1 MSSRRILWV
10 SSVAAIVF
18 LWLASPSYALEL
30 NAWVVKA
37 ANNAD
42 TSIILRDGGVV
53 QKGDRFGLRI
63 EVDQP
68 VAITVTFRDAAGE
81 ITTLSE
87 DVLTG
92 SSRSLGLPGN
102 EGWYEIDAAQPVG
115 AVRLSITA
123 LAEDGATAEQSFG
136 LVVVSF
142 GKSARAELPK
152 THGTK
157 SYEEVSL
164 IHRGAPVVRE
174 VVPSPHALAQI
185 ARHVVRIDR
194 GFVSRGGGAS
204 VFKSTSPGVV
214 LIGTDES
221 FGSGSLLDFDG
232 YILTNWHVVEG
243 YSQVGVVFMP
253 PKNGA
258 LKDNDV
264 YLAEVIRVDEVADL
278 ALIKVEK
285 ISPDARVITLG
296 THDDIEIG
304 SVVHAIGHPEG
315 ETWTYTRGYVSQLR
329 ENYIW
334 RTNPDFEHSA
344 EVIQTQ
350 TPINPGNSGGPLLTD
365 EGLLIGVNSFVATG
379 ADGLNYAVSVSEIRN
394 FLDATEDRYATREIQ
409 GEEQN
414 IVSDDE
420 PDIYEQDTDN
430 NGIIDVTGLDFD
442 RNGVSELYFF
452 DPDEDGEPDYWL
464 LDRNENG
471 TPDGSMETEL
481 MDDGTLADVWFF
493 DENEDGIP
501 ESVGTDFD
509 RDGEIDRFKE
519 LS

>member
-18 LWLASPSYALEL
+18 LWLASPSHALEL

-92 SSRSLGLPGN
+92 SSRSLGLPGD

-152 THGTK
+152 TRGTK

-164 IHRGAPVVRE
+164 IHRGAPVIRE
-174 VVPSPHALAQI
+174 GVPSPHALAEI

-204 VFKSTSPGVV
+204 VFKNSSPGVV

-221 FGSGSLLDFDG
+221 FGSGSLLDFNG

-258 LKDNDV
+258 
-264 YLAEVIRVDEVADL
+264 
-278 ALIKVEK
+278 
-285 ISPDARVITLG
+285 
-296 THDDIEIG
+296 
-304 SVVHAIGHPEG
+304 
-315 ETWTYTRGYVSQLR
+315 
-329 ENYIW
+329 
-334 RTNPDFEHSA
+334 
-344 EVIQTQ
+344 
-350 TPINPGNSGGPLLTD
+350 
-365 EGLLIGVNSFVATG
+365 
-379 ADGLNYAVSVSEIRN
+379 
-394 FLDATEDRYATREIQ
+394 
-409 GEEQN
+409 
-414 IVSDDE
+414 
-420 PDIYEQDTDN
+420 
-430 NGIIDVTGLDFD
+430 
-442 RNGVSELYFF
+442 
-452 DPDEDGEPDYWL
+452 
-464 LDRNENG
+464 
-471 TPDGSMETEL
+471 
-481 MDDGTLADVWFF
+481 
-493 DENEDGIP
+493 
-501 ESVGTDFD
+501 
-509 RDGEIDRFKE
+509 
-519 LS
+519 